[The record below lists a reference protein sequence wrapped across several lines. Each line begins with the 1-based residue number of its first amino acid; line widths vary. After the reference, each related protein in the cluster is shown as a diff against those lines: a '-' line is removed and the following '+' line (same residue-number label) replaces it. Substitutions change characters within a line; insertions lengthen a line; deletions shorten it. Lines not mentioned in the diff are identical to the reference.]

1 MMRHLFILARDRAGL
16 AVPLTIALD
25 RHLARG
31 EQIDIMPDRR
41 NADGTRAPQW
51 PTGRERRRSAL
62 SEQLAVQGYAIC
74 SRQEDHPPVAGAA
87 APRRDPVAA
96 PARGPVPP
104 RAPEMAP
111 PPPARPFAEPP
122 PAYDDRRAEI
132 DEMRAARAEAELA
145 REAAFRGRMGGR
157 RASETILDED
167 DWSPS
172 GEDPYGEAPPR
183 RRGFFA
189 GLATAFAL
197 ALLVVAGGAFLFAS
211 QIRDYLADLTPPR
224 REAVEPTRDTS
235 RTLAANDNAA
245 GRSPAPAAPAPSA
258 PALAPT
264 PAMPTP
270 SATADATPPRE
281 ALREPAATPSHETA
295 REPASTSPRETARE
309 PAATPPRETARQP
322 AATPPRETARQP
334 VATPPREPARE
345 AARSASASRDASAS
359 REPALPSAP
368 APARDV
374 ALPPRE
380 TEASRELPPPSLP
393 PRRADLSSPSATRT
407 QRLPDFPGLP
417 HVDVS
422 RASGQDGTTFTVR
435 VTDQRGSPM
444 SGAQVMLRQKS
455 TDGHVRETMLEPI
468 APAGSYRGALPTA
481 PGRQTLTVRVVLGDR
496 RVEMPLS
503 E

>member
-1 MMRHLFILARDRAGL
+1 
-16 AVPLTIALD
+16 
-25 RHLARG
+25 
-31 EQIDIMPDRR
+31 
-41 NADGTRAPQW
+41 
-51 PTGRERRRSAL
+51 
-62 SEQLAVQGYAIC
+62 
-74 SRQEDHPPVAGAA
+74 
-87 APRRDPVAA
+87 
-96 PARGPVPP
+96 
-104 RAPEMAP
+104 MAP

-281 ALREPAATPSHETA
+281 ALREPTATPSHETA

-309 PAATPPRETARQP
+309 PAATPSRETARQP

-334 VATPPREPARE
+334 VATPPRE
-345 AARSASASRDASAS
+345 AARSASAS
-359 REPALPSAP
+359 
-368 APARDV
+368 RDV

-422 RASGQDGTTFTVR
+422 RAPGQDGITFTVR